1 MTHPDAKFEKVS
13 QSDAALYGPRKILL
27 CGFGAGAQD
36 KFKKVLEF
44 ANLSDVP
51 RVWAAPDNA
60 ETPLA
65 ELMALPDGAGEG
77 TGSALSRAIVVAGI
91 TEKELQRLMMVCKKS
106 GMKGALWAALT
117 PTSEKWPLSRLLD
130 ELSAERRAMGKKRR
144 R

>member
-1 MTHPDAKFEKVS
+1 MSHSDAKFEKVS

-65 ELMALPDGAGEG
+65 ELMARPRNFVEIGPEFEAFAELLGDSPRAG
-77 TGSALSRAIVVAGI
+77 
-91 TEKELQRLMMVCKKS
+91 
-106 GMKGALWAALT
+106 
-117 PTSEKWPLSRLLD
+117 P
-130 ELSAERRAMGKKRR
+130 
-144 R
+144 